1 MDIHSYIDNIVYPSA
16 IKFTVSLRMFDE
28 VIIVCST
35 RTAKLVVAMHH
46 KILIRCVGCM
56 LCGSVV

>member
-1 MDIHSYIDNIVYPSA
+1 MGIHSYIDNIVYPSA

-35 RTAKLVVAMHH
+35 RTAKLVDAIHH
-46 KILIRCVGCM
+46 IIMIRCVGWM
-56 LCGSVV
+56 LCGSIV